1 MASRC
6 PGCGTVGAYWNGT
19 LIRTIVLTST
29 TTAHQQLVTI
39 TDFGTVKAGTL
50 VIKTLK
56 TGSTRIDGLASSR
69 A

>member
-1 MASRC
+1 VASRC

-19 LIRTIVLTST
+19 LIRTIVLNST
-29 TTAHQQLVTI
+29 TTAHQQLFTI

-50 VIKTLK
+50 VSKTLK